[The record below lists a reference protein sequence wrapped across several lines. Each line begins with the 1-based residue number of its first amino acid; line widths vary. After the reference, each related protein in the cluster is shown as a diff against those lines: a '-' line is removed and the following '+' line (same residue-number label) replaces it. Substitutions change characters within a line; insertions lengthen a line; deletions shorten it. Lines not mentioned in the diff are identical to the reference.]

1 MNKMIKGIA
10 MGLGIVTLAAGL
22 AACGPGSHRRD
33 PEDVA
38 QYVVEKAA
46 KLLQLDAAQLVKL
59 NALKE
64 QVLMTRT
71 ELHAAHATSRK
82 QALALLEQ
90 PSFDRAQAV
99 SMITS
104 HTQLMNDKAPPVLN
118 AFGDFYDSLT
128 AQQQQTLRKELA
140 ERMERHHGHESPAD

>member
-1 MNKMIKGIA
+1 MNKMIKRIA
-10 MGLGIVTLAAGL
+10 MGLGVVTLVGGL
-22 AACGPGSHRRD
+22 AACGPWSHRRD

-38 QYVVEKAA
+38 QYVVEKAT
-46 KLLQLDAAQLVKL
+46 KLLQLNDAQRVKL

-71 ELHAAHATSRK
+71 ELHETHAKSRT

-90 PSFDRAQAV
+90 PSFDRTQAT
-99 SMITS
+99 SMLAS
-104 HTQLMNDKAPPVLN
+104 HTQLMNDKAPPVIN

-128 AQQQQTLRKELA
+128 PQQQQTLRKELA
-140 ERMERHHGHESPAD
+140 ERMEQHHGHGASH